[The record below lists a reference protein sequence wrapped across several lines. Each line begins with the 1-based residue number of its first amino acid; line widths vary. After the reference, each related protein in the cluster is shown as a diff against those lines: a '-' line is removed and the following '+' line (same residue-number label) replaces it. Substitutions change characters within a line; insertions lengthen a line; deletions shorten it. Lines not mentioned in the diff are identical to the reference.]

1 MNSVVRT
8 LAPFAVLSAGF
19 GLAAL
24 SIWTR
29 PTPERTEARPRV
41 ARVVVEPIEVGPRPV
56 EVSGTGTVIPARSV
70 DLRSEVA
77 GRVVAAHPALEP
89 GGRLRR
95 GRVAVRLDA
104 RDYRVRVTEA
114 KAALQQARFEFE
126 LEEGRQVVARRE
138 FELLGRDSTELG
150 EASLALREP
159 HLRNARAA
167 VEGAEASLELAQTN
181 LERTRIRVPFNAIV
195 REESVERGLL
205 VDRQTILAR
214 LVGTDRFWVRVSI
227 PVAAL
232 EWVRFEDAGGEATP
246 VRVRQDLGQGR
257 SVEKLGRLVR
267 LLSDLDPR
275 GRLARVLVAVD
286 DPLDLKKP
294 PEQREPLLL
303 DAFVEVRMRGRRL
316 EEVATVPRRALRE
329 GDSVWIM
336 APDDTLEI
344 RSVSPAWK
352 GPRTVYVRGE
362 LRAGERLVV
371 SRIPTPVPGMQLRRV
386 PGSSVGT
393 EKESL

>member
-1 MNSVVRT
+1 MNPVVRT
-8 LAPFAVLSAGF
+8 LAPIAVLAAGF

-114 KAALQQARFEFE
+114 KAALQQARFELE
-126 LEEGRQVVARRE
+126 LEEGRQVVARKE

-150 EASLALREP
+150 DASLALREP

-205 VDRQTILAR
+205 VDRQTVLAR
-214 LVGTDRFWVRVSI
+214 LVGTDSFWVRVSI

-316 EEVATVPRRALRE
+316 EEVATVPRQALRQ

-352 GPRTVYVRGE
+352 GPQTVYVRGE

-393 EKESL
+393 EGESL

>member
-1 MNSVVRT
+1 
-8 LAPFAVLSAGF
+8 LAAGF

-70 DLRSEVA
+70 DLRSEVS

-114 KAALQQARFEFE
+114 KAALQQARFELE
-126 LEEGRQVVARRE
+126 LEEGRQVVARKE

-150 EASLALREP
+150 DASLALREP

-205 VDRQTILAR
+205 VDRQTVLAR
-214 LVGTDRFWVRVSI
+214 LVGTDSFWVRVSI

-232 EWVRFEDAGGEATP
+232 EWVRFEDAGGEATL

-316 EEVATVPRRALRE
+316 EEVATVPRQALRQ

-352 GPRTVYVRGE
+352 GPQTVYVRGE

-371 SRIPTPVPGMQLRRV
+371 SRIPTPVQGMQLRRV

-393 EKESL
+393 EGESL

>member
-1 MNSVVRT
+1 MNPVVRT
-8 LAPFAVLSAGF
+8 LAPIAVLAAGF

-70 DLRSEVA
+70 DLRSEVS

-114 KAALQQARFEFE
+114 KAALQQARFELE
-126 LEEGRQVVARRE
+126 LEEGRQVVARKE

-150 EASLALREP
+150 DASLALREP

-205 VDRQTILAR
+205 VDRQTVLAR
-214 LVGTDRFWVRVSI
+214 LVGTDSFWVRVSI

-232 EWVRFEDAGGEATP
+232 EWVRFEDAGGEATL

-316 EEVATVPRRALRE
+316 EEVATVPRQALRQ

-352 GPRTVYVRGE
+352 GPQTVYVRGE

-371 SRIPTPVPGMQLRRV
+371 SRIPTPVQGMQLRRV

-393 EKESL
+393 EGESL

>member
-1 MNSVVRT
+1 MNPVVRT

-150 EASLALREP
+150 DASLALREP

-257 SVEKLGRLVR
+257 SIEKLGRLVR

>member
-1 MNSVVRT
+1 VNPVVRT

-267 LLSDLDPR
+267 MLSDLDPR

>member
-1 MNSVVRT
+1 VNPVVRT

>member
-1 MNSVVRT
+1 VNSVVRT

-150 EASLALREP
+150 DASLALREP

>member
-150 EASLALREP
+150 DASLALREP

>member
-1 MNSVVRT
+1 VNPVVRT
-8 LAPFAVLSAGF
+8 LAPIAVLAAGF

-70 DLRSEVA
+70 DLRSEVS

-114 KAALQQARFEFE
+114 KAALQQARFELE
-126 LEEGRQVVARRE
+126 LEEGRQVVARKE

-150 EASLALREP
+150 DASLALREP

-205 VDRQTILAR
+205 VDRQTVLAR
-214 LVGTDRFWVRVSI
+214 LVGTDSFWVRVSI

-232 EWVRFEDAGGEATP
+232 EWVRFEDAGGEATL

-316 EEVATVPRRALRE
+316 EEVATVPRQALRQ

-352 GPRTVYVRGE
+352 GPQTVYVRGE

-371 SRIPTPVPGMQLRRV
+371 SRIPTPVQGMQLRRV

-393 EKESL
+393 EGESL